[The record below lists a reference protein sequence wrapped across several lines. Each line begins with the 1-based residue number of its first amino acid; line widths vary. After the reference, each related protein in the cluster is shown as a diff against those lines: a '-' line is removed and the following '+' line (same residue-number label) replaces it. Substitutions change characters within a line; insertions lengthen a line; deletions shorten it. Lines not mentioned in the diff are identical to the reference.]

1 MIPRPPRSTRTD
13 TLFPYTTLFR
23 SFVAFDRLCHASLA
37 YHKPVVA
44 AETEVVTVDHNDLSA
59 LERLCEAKGC
69 VAYICDGVYSMG
81 GEAPLQALMR
91 LQERYNL
98 FLYIDDPHGIS
109 ILGPQGVGFA
119 RGQLPDELGPRT
131 IVRSGETH
139 LGKECVT
146 TSR

>member
-1 MIPRPPRSTRTD
+1 MLANLGALPLIASGHLTGGVKPV
-13 TLFPYTTLFR
+13 
-23 SFVAFDRLCHASLA
+23 VAFDRLCHASLA

-59 LERLCEAKGC
+59 LESLCEAKGC

-98 FLYIDDPHGIS
+98 FQIGRAS
-109 ILGPQGVGFA
+109 CRERVG
-119 RGQLPDELGPRT
+119 Q
-131 IVRSGETH
+131 SG
-139 LGKECVT
+139 
-146 TSR
+146 